1 VTNPKVLIKYGSAVK
16 GLMFDNASAA
26 EGAEAPSSRKGS
38 PRCTGAV
45 IRDEPGTIAL
55 VACQHWVLSFLLMPV
70 AILIS
75 ER

>member
-1 VTNPKVLIKYGSAVK
+1 MTNPKVSIKYGSAVK
-16 GLMFDNASAA
+16 GLMFDNTSAA
-26 EGAEAPSSRKGS
+26 EGAEAPSSLKGS

-45 IRDEPGTIAL
+45 IRDEPGKITL
-55 VACQHWVLSFLLMPV
+55 VVFQHWVLSFLLMPV

>member
-45 IRDEPGTIAL
+45 IRDEPGAICTCGLPAL
-55 VACQHWVLSFLLMPV
+55 GT
-70 AILIS
+70 LIS
-75 ER
+75 VDASCHSDQ